1 MNLNVP
7 LILASASPRR
17 RHLLSAMGFGF
28 EIMPADIE
36 EIPRPGEEP
45 RVFAERLAG
54 EKATQIAKRNSEA
67 LVLGSDTIVVLDEQ
81 VLGKPADEAE
91 AVQMLRMLSGRSHQ
105 VITGIALIH
114 MSSGRS
120 VINSETTTV
129 FFDQLTD
136 AQINDYVATGSPLD
150 KAGAYGIQDD
160 QGAFLIH
167 RIEGDHYT
175 VVGLPLFRFA
185 KELRTS
191 FQDLISV

>member
-1 MNLNVP
+1 
-7 LILASASPRR
+7 
-17 RHLLSAMGFGF
+17 MGFGF

-67 LVLGSDTIVVLDEQ
+67 LVLGSDTIVVLDDQ